1 MIFSIVKLNIVFVV
15 TSALLGVGSRAE
27 ACLEKPKSLKL
38 SETTYE
44 NDVEISYG
52 VNCRVSLM
60 LDARNGYSYFFGQG
74 YGEGLNDKLCL
85 TITKD
90 RDYQN
95 KKEYCG
101 EALAKLSAKDKNALT
116 LRNKAGEAVGA
127 LDISDYKIRIL
138 SWTSGGAPG
147 KPHLEFQIE
156 DLVKSWS
163 VRAMQ
168 SENIQVGGG
177 SLKSGACTRSIG
189 DKNSGQALD
198 MRGKQIAT
206 AGAGCSSGLVAT
218 DFGASAAPSNTPVF
232 KMEGTTR

>member
-1 MIFSIVKLNIVFVV
+1 VKFSVVKFEFVFFIFI
-15 TSALLGVGSRAE
+15 AALGVGSRTE

-38 SETTYE
+38 SETTFE

-52 VNCRVSLM
+52 VNCQVSLM
-60 LDARNGYSYFFGQG
+60 LDAKNGVSYHFA
-74 YGEGLNDKLCL
+74 EGFKDSQYDKLCL

-101 EALAKLSAKDKNALT
+101 EDLTKLSAKDKNALT

-127 LDISDYKIRIL
+127 LDISDNTIRIL
-138 SWTSGGAPG
+138 SWNSGGAPG

-156 DLVKSWS
+156 DLEKSWS

-168 SENIQVGGG
+168 SETIQVGGG
-177 SLKSGACTRSIG
+177 SLKSGACSRSIG

-198 MRGKQIAT
+198 LRGKQIST
-206 AGAGCSSGLVAT
+206 SGAGCSSGLVAT
-218 DFGASAAPSNTPVF
+218 DFGSSAKTPVF
-232 KMEGTTR
+232 KMEGASGTTR